1 MPLQA
6 QDPFAGPTDGL
17 GGHFEGDAAGH
28 PEHQKA
34 LVSLP
39 IQPSHTNLFVSTDAA
54 AADQREMELDCLNWE
69 REMGH
74 TAFIIPQAVLNYGPI
89 HNLEIVGEFAASQP
103 TDFALDVLGRSVCN
117 TFDEARQLGSCT

>member
-1 MPLQA
+1 
-6 QDPFAGPTDGL
+6 
-17 GGHFEGDAAGH
+17 
-28 PEHQKA
+28 
-34 LVSLP
+34 
-39 IQPSHTNLFVSTDAA
+39 
-54 AADQREMELDCLNWE
+54 
-69 REMGH
+69 MGH